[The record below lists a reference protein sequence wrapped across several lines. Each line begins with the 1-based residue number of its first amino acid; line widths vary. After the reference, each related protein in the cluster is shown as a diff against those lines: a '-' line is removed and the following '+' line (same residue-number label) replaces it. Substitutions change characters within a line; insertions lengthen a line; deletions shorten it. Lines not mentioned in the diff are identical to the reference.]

1 MKGDLILIPMTLGAN
16 NFEEVIPPHVKET
29 IKNTRYFIT
38 ENIRTTRRYFSAL
51 SIGIVIDELIFFE
64 IDKHAKIQD
73 LDRFLAPCLKGHDV
87 GILSE
92 AGVPGVADPG
102 AEIAAEAH
110 QRQIRVRPLT
120 GPSSILLA
128 LMASGMNGQ
137 KFTFNGYL
145 PVDKRERLQ
154 ALKQLEK
161 RSLSEN
167 TTQIFMETPY
177 RNDKLMDDLLKIL
190 SPDTR
195 LCVAADITLKSE
207 FIETRNVKNWSEN
220 KPVLHKR
227 PTIFLLQKSK

>member
-1 MKGDLILIPMTLGAN
+1 
-16 NFEEVIPPHVKET
+16 
-29 IKNTRYFIT
+29 
-38 ENIRTTRRYFSAL
+38 
-51 SIGIVIDELIFFE
+51 
-64 IDKHAKIQD
+64 
-73 LDRFLAPCLKGHDV
+73 
-87 GILSE
+87 
-92 AGVPGVADPG
+92 
-102 AEIAAEAH
+102 
-110 QRQIRVRPLT
+110 
-120 GPSSILLA
+120 
-128 LMASGMNGQ
+128 MASGMNGQ